1 VRLLFLTCLFVILIL
16 RFASTR
22 PIYKQGQT
30 IRVTATIYTEPNIY
44 ESSLGIEVAGLRVYL
59 PRFPEVEYWDS
70 IVIEG
75 QVKDGQ
81 LINPKIISI
90 TKSNLVL
97 ARLRKRFINFV
108 KISLVEPHA
117 SLVSGIVLGSKSSMP
132 KEFWDKL
139 IKSSTA
145 HVVVASGMNVTM
157 LAGFLLN
164 SLILFIRRKRAV
176 IISLIGIWL
185 YSLLSGFDAPIV
197 RASIMGTIAFSALAL
212 GKLSNAIY
220 ALLLSAALMLLVNP
234 SWIMN
239 LGFVLSFVATLS
251 LILFQAKVD
260 RKIHFVPAI
269 LREGLSTSLA
279 AQIGVAPILY
289 FAFGQF
295 NIFSPIINALILWT
309 VPYIMIL
316 GSISAII
323 GIIFE
328 PLGRLIVYIVY
339 PLTWW
344 FVGVVNIFSI

>member
-1 VRLLFLTCLFVILIL
+1 
-16 RFASTR
+16 
-22 PIYKQGQT
+22 
-30 IRVTATIYTEPNIY
+30 
-44 ESSLGIEVAGLRVYL
+44 
-59 PRFPEVEYWDS
+59 
-70 IVIEG
+70 
-75 QVKDGQ
+75 
-81 LINPKIISI
+81 
-90 TKSNLVL
+90 
-97 ARLRKRFINFV
+97 
-108 KISLVEPHA
+108 
-117 SLVSGIVLGSKSSMP
+117 
-132 KEFWDKL
+132 
-139 IKSSTA
+139 
-145 HVVVASGMNVTM
+145 
-157 LAGFLLN
+157 
-164 SLILFIRRKRAV
+164 
-176 IISLIGIWL
+176 
-185 YSLLSGFDAPIV
+185 
-197 RASIMGTIAFSALAL
+197 
-212 GKLSNAIY
+212 
-220 ALLLSAALMLLVNP
+220 MLLVNP